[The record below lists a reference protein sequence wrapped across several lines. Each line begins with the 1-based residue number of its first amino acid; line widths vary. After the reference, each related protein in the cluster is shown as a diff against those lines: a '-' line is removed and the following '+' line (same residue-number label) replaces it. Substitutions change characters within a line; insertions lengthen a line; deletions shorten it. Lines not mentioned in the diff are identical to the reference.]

1 MGIFRAPRSK
11 RPGERRIPGKYAEI
25 RSSAGWFFKFQ
36 ATWKPRKTHRKISS
50 GTFHPVVGNS
60 ACEFKRSPCG
70 SRKHAAFASLGAG
83 TSSAPRPVEVTDII
97 KITNVLV
104 ATDFEHEFIAPD
116 ALQAAGA
123 FRQV

>member
-36 ATWKPRKTHRKISS
+36 ATWKPHETHRKISRNIP
-50 GTFHPVVGNS
+50 HVVGNS
-60 ACEFKRSPCG
+60 AYEFKRSPCG